1 MLIKDGSTRSCQEE
15 LMTRNVLKGAVML
28 AGAILFCSVIA
39 LAAKPQTVKVY
50 YDSILPNGQ
59 TLKAGV
65 YTVKVDESVHKVQF
79 LRKGKVIAEGPC
91 NCIAGE
97 KNPETTCLYGK
108 DKDGKQVLKEVRIE
122 GDTRQI
128 VMEGSGI

>member
-1 MLIKDGSTRSCQEE
+1 MPTKAGFMQSCQEE
-15 LMTRNVLKGAVML
+15 LMTRNVLKCVVML
-28 AGAILFCSVIA
+28 AGAILLCSVFA
-39 LAAKPQTVKVY
+39 LAAKPQTVKVH

-79 LRKGKVIAEGPC
+79 LRKGKVVAEGPC

-97 KNPETTCLYGK
+97 KNPETTCLFAK

>member
-39 LAAKPQTVKVY
+39 LAAKPQTVKVH

-59 TLKAGV
+59 TLKAGD
-65 YTVKVDESVHKVQF
+65 YAIKVDESAHKVQF
-79 LRKGKVIAEGPC
+79 LQKGKVIAEAPC
-91 NCIAGE
+91 DCKTGE
-97 KNPETTCLYGK
+97 KNEKTICRFTK
-108 DKDGKQVLKEVRIE
+108 DKEGKQVLREVRVKGE
-122 GDTRQI
+122 TRQI